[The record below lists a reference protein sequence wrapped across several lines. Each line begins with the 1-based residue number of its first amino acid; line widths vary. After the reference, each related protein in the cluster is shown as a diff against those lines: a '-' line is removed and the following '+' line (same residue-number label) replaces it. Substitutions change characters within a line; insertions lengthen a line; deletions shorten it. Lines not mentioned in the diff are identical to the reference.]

1 MDIKLR
7 CPHCFLKIG
16 ASEEH
21 KGTKVNC
28 PNCNRAIK
36 IPSPKYGTGLD
47 VGGFVI
53 EQWLGNGAMGE
64 VHLATQTT
72 MHRQVAIKILPNECI
87 EDDEDRQRFIREVK
101 TLANLSHPNIV
112 SAISAGEFDGGT
124 YLAMNFID
132 GMTVEDQILKSG
144 PLDEKT
150 ALLYCEKLASALSY
164 AWENDSL
171 LHRDLKPANFMVD
184 NNSKIHLM
192 DLGIAKSMEND
203 LDLTAEGIVMGTPY
217 YMSPEQSRGEKK
229 LDMRSDIYSLGAS
242 LYHML
247 TGVPPYD
254 QNSSFQVMSKK
265 LTEPPVPAEELNPL
279 LSKKVCNLINRMM
292 KTDLNKRLKNWQ
304 ADTEEIQSVRNNT
317 PKAKKISVT
326 AEGQPSGKRK
336 KRKKKKKKSTSLML
350 PSIFLAIIIV
360 IIVAVIASK

>member
-1 MDIKLR
+1 
-7 CPHCFLKIG
+7 
-16 ASEEH
+16 
-21 KGTKVNC
+21 
-28 PNCNRAIK
+28 
-36 IPSPKYGTGLD
+36 
-47 VGGFVI
+47 
-53 EQWLGNGAMGE
+53 
-64 VHLATQTT
+64 
-72 MHRQVAIKILPNECI
+72 
-87 EDDEDRQRFIREVK
+87 
-101 TLANLSHPNIV
+101 
-112 SAISAGEFDGGT
+112 
-124 YLAMNFID
+124 
-132 GMTVEDQILKSG
+132 
-144 PLDEKT
+144 
-150 ALLYCEKLASALSY
+150 
-164 AWENDSL
+164 
-171 LHRDLKPANFMVD
+171 KPANFMVD

-304 ADTEEIQSVRNNT
+304 AVTEEIQSVRNNT